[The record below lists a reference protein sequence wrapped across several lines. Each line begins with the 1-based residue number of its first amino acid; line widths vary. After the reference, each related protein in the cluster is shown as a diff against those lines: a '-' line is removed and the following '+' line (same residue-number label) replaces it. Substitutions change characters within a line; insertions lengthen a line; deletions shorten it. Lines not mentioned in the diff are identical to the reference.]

1 MICNSRVM
9 YIKLGKNSVPDSQL
23 GQLVRKSISFFPIF
37 LFPASYHAIC
47 FACFDLSDLLDIRLP
62 DNSIAAAFSSCPT
75 AFPHYLNPLV
85 TASIFRPRFKIIL
98 RRPEVCFLIIP
109 FSRAI
114 KVLGGD
120 PQNRKPGLTH

>member
-1 MICNSRVM
+1 MQLKG
-9 YIKLGKNSVPDSQL
+9 YIYKVRKNSVPDRHL
-23 GQLVRKSISFFPIF
+23 GQLVRKTF
-37 LFPASYHAIC
+37 LFFRFSSFQLSYHAIC

-98 RRPEVCFLIIP
+98 RRPEVCFLITL